1 MKRCLVQIKVRING
15 DNWKIKVVT
24 AKVMAKQKESDDQ
37 FAGLCVPSE
46 KTIYLDEDSVDHQT
60 VLHELYHAYF
70 SYLYLDDT
78 TTLTLSD
85 LEEIT
90 ANFFCSKAPEVLRK
104 AKSILKR
111 LGGE

>member
-1 MKRCLVQIKVRING
+1 MQIQVRING

-24 AKVMAKQKESDDQ
+24 PKMMKAQKKSDVD

-46 KTIYLDEDSVDHQT
+46 RTIYIENESIYYDVI
-60 VLHELYHAYF
+60 LHEIYHAYF

-78 TTLTLSD
+78 NSLTLLD

-90 ANFFCSKAPEVLRK
+90 NNFFCSKAEEVLKK
-104 AKSILKR
+104 AKKVYKKLTE
-111 LGGE
+111 LTEEE